1 MAMGCVPIVS
11 KGVDMDSYAVPPVV
25 GVHYLR
31 VEGPED
37 VAGAVAGYSKEAWEV
52 MSAACRAWWAANA
65 SVEGSFKLTKGLI
78 AESGLF
84 PVAVVPEVPVTVADL
99 SGAVDVAEVSEV
111 PVTVADL
118 SGAVD
123 AVASA

>member
-37 VAGAVAGYSKEAWEV
+37 VAGISMDREAWET
-52 MSAACRAWWAANA
+52 MSAACRAWWEANA
-65 SVEGSFKLTKGLI
+65 SVAGSFKLTKRLI
-78 AESGLF
+78 DESGV
-84 PVAVVPEVPVTVADL
+84 VAEVPEV
-99 SGAVDVAEVSEV
+99 AVDVSEV
-111 PVTVADL
+111 EVEAAKP
-118 SGAVD
+118 
-123 AVASA
+123 